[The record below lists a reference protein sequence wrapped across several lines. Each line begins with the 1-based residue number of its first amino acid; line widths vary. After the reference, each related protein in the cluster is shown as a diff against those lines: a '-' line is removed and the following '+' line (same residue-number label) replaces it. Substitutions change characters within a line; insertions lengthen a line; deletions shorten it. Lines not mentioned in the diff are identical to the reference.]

1 MMLYIAGYLSRFVAC
16 RVWSSLSG
24 LSSTRSLP
32 DFPTLKLVHKIM
44 EHILMRISVG
54 KWSNDRMRLIQ
65 HYEKIFSD
73 SQFGFRANHRTT
85 DSIFIL
91 KSLISKYL
99 KKNKG
104 KILCRLCRLT
114 QSFRFPMHNGL
125 IYKLMINGIGVKKN
139 KHL

>member
-1 MMLYIAGYLSRFVAC
+1 
-16 RVWSSLSG
+16 
-24 LSSTRSLP
+24 
-32 DFPTLKLVHKIM
+32 M

-104 KILCRLCRLT
+104 KILCLLCRLT